1 LAKHLWAIATSRGWD
16 KLLTSEEVR
25 PTGIKL
31 LINVLLLLA
40 PFALG
45 VSRIWHFAT
54 HQRSY
59 ETIRNPVAAVE
70 FLKAKGLPQ
79 PIYNRYGW
87 GGYLIYELYPSYRVY
102 IDGRADVY
110 GDAFFAESVKIY
122 DGLDDGKNSFDRY
135 GIKTVLI
142 AHDAALATRLK
153 TDSNWKVVYE
163 DDQAIIF
170 TRL

>member
-1 LAKHLWAIATSRGWD
+1 LWAIATSRGWD
-16 KLLTSEEVR
+16 KLLAGEETR

-31 LINVLLLLA
+31 VINVVLLLA

-45 VSRIWHFAT
+45 ASRIWHFAT
-54 HQRSY
+54 HQRKY
-59 ETIRNPVAAVE
+59 ESIRNPVAAVE
-70 FLKAKGLPQ
+70 FLRAKGVPQ

-87 GGYLIYELYPSYRVY
+87 GGYLIYQLYPSYRVY

-142 AHDAALATRLK
+142 APDAALATRLK
-153 TDSNWKVVYE
+153 ADSNWSIVYE

-170 TRL
+170 TRR